1 MICFKIQIM
10 MHSHQQLH
18 VGTAQY
24 IPSFVGIAGK
34 WKLKM
39 NDRDQS
45 INLEISDDC
54 VKYKDLNI
62 PLDFVER
69 ELRDEDEE
77 KKTFFMRIVAYV
89 PDTEWRNGD
98 PSFEKIELCGTCD
111 YDNIIGV
118 FKLNTDELNATYQ
131 KDNEQI
137 LSTEAVRYRYSDKI
151 SQLAQNA
158 QSFKGGNEVYDTESE
173 CLVCMEAYDNDKHMA
188 MISPCGHVWC
198 SSCIVA
204 VFKFMPPED
213 SGNCPVCRMAVR
225 LREVKRMSRR

>member
-1 MICFKIQIM
+1 MGCVSSQEANNDLLQNPNHDAFQPAAP
-10 MHSHQQLH
+10 H

-98 PSFEKIELCGTCD
+98 PSLEKIELCGTCD

-137 LSTEAVRYRYSDKI
+137 L
-151 SQLAQNA
+151 
-158 QSFKGGNEVYDTESE
+158 
-173 CLVCMEAYDNDKHMA
+173 
-188 MISPCGHVWC
+188 
-198 SSCIVA
+198 
-204 VFKFMPPED
+204 
-213 SGNCPVCRMAVR
+213 
-225 LREVKRMSRR
+225 